1 MLKRIYLNLK
11 IKEKMLIIQI
21 LETLLFIAIGLG
33 ALQVSFYIYDMQ
45 LDENA
50 ERALNLYSVNIE
62 SALNGVSNLS
72 FNIFKDAGLQR
83 DLEENLD
90 HESSYQQY
98 MLNNDINNILQTWY
112 ASAGN
117 LVLSI
122 QVFDMSGAEVGSRD
136 PNFNLTE
143 NQKAQIISKARSAN
157 GNVVWIPPVNNDDA
171 IILTRTIRK
180 ISKLNLTNL
189 GVLVIRVNPKELID
203 MYSQY
208 LPEYDSNIYILS
220 PTEVILGKKDGLD
233 LGSIMENAKKNS
245 GYFTADLEHKKTLVI
260 YRKSSGTDWIFAN
273 IVPYQSIYENVIW
286 IRATLIVFYLL
297 LFALLLF
304 LSLKFSRTITNPI
317 EQLIDKMKTI
327 ETGEFENLSEIQVG
341 QPNIQR
347 KDEVGTLQRDFN
359 LMIKEIGYLINENY
373 IKQLQVKEFEYKS
386 LQAQI
391 NPHFLYNTLDS
402 INWLA
407 KMNHQQQ
414 ISVMVKSLGDLMRYS
429 ISKKERIITLREELK
444 ILNDYITIQKIRYSE
459 RLEVSISIGEELYD
473 CLITKLTL
481 QPIVEN
487 SINYGLE
494 TSPGICRV
502 AIYARIL
509 DDRIELNI
517 EDNGP
522 GIREEILEAIKTN
535 SVQSKGSGIGLNNID
550 DRLKLTFGPQCG
562 LSIDSAVGKGTT
574 VHVYLPPNKSKT
586 QPT

>member
-550 DRLKLTFGPQCG
+550 DRLKLTFGPQYG